1 MKLIQP
7 SDPQYFKQTS
17 NKPYDRHDY
26 KVIKSTGEYVVV
38 ESWEEAQS
46 IWWNSPPHFLSHIEV
61 LDKKEAK
68 GFK

>member
-17 NKPYDRHDY
+17 NEPYDRHDY
-26 KVIKSTGEYVVV
+26 KVIKSTGEHVVV

-46 IWWNSPPHFLSHIEV
+46 IWWNSPPDFLSHIEV

>member
-1 MKLIQP
+1 MKLIPP

-17 NKPYDRHDY
+17 NEPYHRHDY
-26 KVIKSTGEYVVV
+26 KVIKSTGEHVVV

-46 IWWNSPPHFLSHIEV
+46 IWWNSPPDFLSHIEV

>member
-7 SDPQYFKQTS
+7 SDLQYFKQTS
-17 NKPYDRHDY
+17 NEPYDRHDY
-26 KVIKSTGEYVVV
+26 KVIKSTGEHVVV

-46 IWWNSPPHFLSHIEV
+46 IWWNSPPDFLSHIEV

>member
-17 NKPYDRHDY
+17 NEPYDRHDY

-46 IWWNSPPHFLSHIEV
+46 IWWNSPPHFLSHVEV

>member
-17 NKPYDRHDY
+17 NEPYDRHDY